1 MNLIVWLLT
10 WLKGIESE
18 SGSTNIDDLAYN
30 LKGQQLTF
38 GGHFENIINVMWIRQ
53 ASGHS
58 EIYLFQYDVT
68 SPGKTFLFTSLTNQ
82 MAAERAG
89 NWHFSDWRGNI
100 MLKLIVQFH
109 CVHKPG

>member
-38 GGHFENIINVMWIRQ
+38 RGHFEKC
-53 ASGHS
+53 
-58 EIYLFQYDVT
+58 Y
-68 SPGKTFLFTSLTNQ
+68 
-82 MAAERAG
+82 
-89 NWHFSDWRGNI
+89 FS
-100 MLKLIVQFH
+100 KYY
-109 CVHKPG
+109 